1 MAASG
6 PQPPSSSPA
15 RPSASPPFG
24 HQPAPAPSTQRGL
37 QKIWQT
43 RGIAA
48 WVLWP
53 VSLIYGALV
62 HIRRSLYR
70 AGWLKAQHPG
80 RPVVVVGN
88 VIAGG
93 AGKTPVVIAIVR
105 HLQARGLRPGV
116 ISRGY
121 GRSTTDCRAVAPDSL
136 ADEVGDEPLLM
147 ARSFANGPGGAGQ
160 VPVFVARRRITAAQ
174 ALLAAHPDTDV
185 IVCDDGLQHLALQRD
200 LEICIFN
207 DQGVGN
213 GFLLP
218 AGPLREPWPRAVD
231 LVLHAGHAVPGGAAP
246 AFAMQRALAPFALR
260 SDGTQMPLANLQG
273 HPLHAVAAVARPHD
287 FFSMLLAQGL
297 TLAHTEPL
305 PDHYDFN
312 SWNRMSDRRYTLI
325 CTEKDAVKL
334 WGQHPDA
341 LAVPLQL
348 QVNPAFFEALDAR
361 MGIHIAATQAAL
373 LPPLSSPPV

>member
-1 MAASG
+1 M
-6 PQPPSSSPA
+6 
-15 RPSASPPFG
+15 
-24 HQPAPAPSTQRGL
+24 
-37 QKIWQT
+37 
-43 RGIAA
+43 
-48 WVLWP
+48 
-53 VSLIYGALV
+53 
-62 HIRRSLYR
+62 
-70 AGWLKAQHPG
+70 
-80 RPVVVVGN
+80 VVVGN

-147 ARSFANGPGGAGQ
+147 AHSFANGPGGAGQ

-185 IVCDDGLQHLALQRD
+185 IVCDDGLQHLALQCD

-231 LVLHAGHAVPGGAAP
+231 FVLHAGHAVPGGAAP
-246 AFAMQRALAPFALR
+246 AFAVQRTLAPFALR
-260 SDGTQMPLANLQG
+260 SDGSKLPLAQLQG
-273 HPLHAVAAVARPHD
+273 QPLHAVAAVARPGD
-287 FFSMLLAQGL
+287 FFAMLLAQGL

-312 SWNRMSDRRYTLI
+312 SWKRLSDKRHTLI

-334 WGQHPDA
+334 WAQHPDA

-348 QVNPAFFEALDAR
+348 QVDPAFFGALDAR
-361 MGIHIAATQAAL
+361 LDILLAAAPTARH
-373 LPPLSSPPV
+373 PPLSSPSA